1 MAHDIAWF
9 KAQEERLRKQREA
22 KEGKKPEPQ
31 KVEEVKPVEEQKQ
44 EIFVKNSSEDRQL
57 F

>member
-22 KEGKKPEPQ
+22 KEGKKVEPQ